1 MTPLPNQLKRGETP
15 DVSPINGHDY
25 AIRRTAKGKCHDED
39 GHYVKQRVVYVVKSA
54 LDHFARRAAI
64 RKTWGF
70 EKRFS
75 DVPIR
80 TVFLL
85 GSGRDVG
92 VQEKGRAGERAARFI
107 FSYFLFYSQR
117 VSSCVEK
124 VSSLFDPIP
133 SSSLHLPSANLLSLA

>member
-1 MTPLPNQLKRGETP
+1 MTTPPSPNQLKRGETP
-15 DVSPINGHDY
+15 DVTPINGHDY
-25 AIRRTAKGKCHDED
+25 AIRRTAKGKCHDEE

-54 LDHFARRAAI
+54 LDHFARREAI

-92 VQEKGRAGERAARFI
+92 VQEKGRASDA
-107 FSYFLFYSQR
+107 FLFYSQR
-117 VSSCVEK
+117 GYCVEK
-124 VSSLFDPIP
+124 VFFNPFFKLEITYVVKA
-133 SSSLHLPSANLLSLA
+133 ANLLRFA